1 MFGRTLVRTIPL
13 TLVIDSHDRWGQI
26 AIRTAKL
33 EKGGSNL
40 SGRAVA
46 VVAVLSVMFAILAI
60 TLGVLGLSN
69 LMSAI
74 MAGAI
79 IGLIIV
85 YLVGAAKLS
94 NAIGNGKFGR
104 IDSLARVVML
114 TRQVA
119 GALVFITFVAGG
131 WTVLGDGPM
140 PVQMVLA
147 NLLLPM
153 CAVIPSL
160 LLLRFIRRSFDR
172 QEARLESRAA
182 SKKLAGTKPTA
193 RFSNNLKHLAGWTGV
208 ALSTDFA
215 KSSTNGKSATDV

>member
-69 LMSAI
+69 LMSASV
-74 MAGAI
+74 AVVAI
-79 IGLIIV
+79 VVIIV

-94 NAIGNGKFGR
+94 NAVGEGNETGT
-104 IDSLARVVML
+104 RVVTL

-119 GALVFITFVAGG
+119 GAQILYIVFAGG
-131 WTVLGDGPM
+131 WTALANSAPI
-140 PVQMVLA
+140 PVQMVIA
-147 NLLLPM
+147 NLL
-153 CAVIPSL
+153 IPSSQIAAPL
-160 LLLRFIRRSFDR
+160 LLLRFIRRSFER
-172 QEARLESRAA
+172 QGARNKSRAA
-182 SKKLAGTKPTA
+182 SKKHAGAKSTA
-193 RFSNNLKHLAGWTGV
+193 RVSPSTNFSE
-208 ALSTDFA
+208 
-215 KSSTNGKSATDV
+215 SSTNGKSATDV

>member
-1 MFGRTLVRTIPL
+1 MAF
-13 TLVIDSHDRWGQI
+13 
-26 AIRTAKL
+26 
-33 EKGGSNL
+33 
-40 SGRAVA
+40 
-46 VVAVLSVMFAILAI
+46 VAVLSVMFAILMI
-60 TLGVLGLSN
+60 TLGVLGLTT
-69 LMSAI
+69 LISAI

-119 GALVFITFVAGG
+119 GALVFITFLALA
-131 WTVLGDGPM
+131 WTALGNS
-140 PVQMVLA
+140 VKTQWYQMFLA
-147 NLLLPM
+147 NLLIPIGS
-153 CAVIPSL
+153 VIPPL

-215 KSSTNGKSATDV
+215 KSSTNGKSATDVQV